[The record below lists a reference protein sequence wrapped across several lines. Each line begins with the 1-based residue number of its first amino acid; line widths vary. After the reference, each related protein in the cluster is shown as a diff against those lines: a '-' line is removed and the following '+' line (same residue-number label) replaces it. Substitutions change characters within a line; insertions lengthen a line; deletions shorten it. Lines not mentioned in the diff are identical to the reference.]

1 MTIKM
6 RMSKIFQKTM
16 LMTFILFG
24 VISCSMSL
32 ISALTLH
39 NHMVDEYISK
49 GKAIASSIA
58 SSSVEILLNRDSSTI
73 QSMID
78 QFTASDGAAYVY
90 VQDADGNIISHT
102 FVPRVP
108 EILAS
113 RNIHPENMSVRE
125 LELPEFGD
133 VIDITKPI
141 LAGMA
146 GYVHVGMD
154 KGIINKYVWIAIA
167 KLQVVMFF
175 IFWGSVLMLYM
186 MVKKI
191 SEPLN
196 ELTEYAKK
204 LSDHDFTAD
213 IEIKSNDEI
222 GLLAG
227 TMKNMADELTTLIAG
242 LERAVSNATSE
253 LQDTLT
259 YMEVIMDNLADGL
272 LVVDIKG
279 KISLTNP
286 ALSELFGLSG
296 QEVKGKDIKDYFS
309 SEMTDLYHLV
319 RGCEHEIYS
328 SEITLPDRR
337 TVKAVA
343 TPIHKWESENGCN
356 LCLGAVILVRD
367 ITYEKEVD
375 NLKTDFIST
384 VSHELR
390 TPMTSILGFAKIIR
404 KKLEKNVFPT
414 CSAPDKKT
422 ERSISQVKDNIN
434 IIVSEG
440 QRLTELINDVLDIAK
455 MESGKI
461 DWKKGPVDM
470 TDIFNTSVQ
479 ATTPLWQPKGLEMIV
494 DVENGFPK
502 IYGDHDR
509 ILQVL
514 VNLISNA
521 VKFTDSGAITLNA
534 RSLGDEIMVSVTD
547 TGSGISPEDQ
557 KKIFQRFKQAGDTLT
572 GKPKGTGLGLPICK
586 QIVDHHK
593 GRIWVDSKLGEGSS
607 FHFTLAVDSPVV
619 ERAVPVSSRISRK
632 GKGEM
637 RPGCP
642 DSPLIMVAD
651 DDPALN
657 EFLSQV
663 LEEEGY
669 RVVTVTD
676 GQEAVETA
684 KKRLPHLITMDLKMP
699 VMNGDQAIR
708 SLRSDPSTSHIPV
721 IVISALAEGQR
732 AGGDAALIKPI
743 DEKRL
748 VETIHGLLQEDLVMS
763 DPCMVLG
770 QEDAQPVESLLV
782 MCPGK
787 INYCPPADLW
797 KRVSSG
803 FKGTIFVTAEL
814 SNSLDLDR
822 LSQTPDVQIVIL
834 PEN

>member
-1 MTIKM
+1 MKM
-6 RMSKIFQKTM
+6 RMSKIFQKT
-16 LMTFILFG
+16 LLLNFILFG
-24 VISCSMSL
+24 VISTSMSL
-32 ISALTLH
+32 VSALTLH
-39 NHMVDEYISK
+39 DHMVDEYVSK

-58 SSSVEILLNRDSSTI
+58 SSSVEILLNRDASTV

-78 QFTASDGAAYVY
+78 QFKDSDGAAYVY
-90 VQDADGNIISHT
+90 VQDSNGDIVSHT
-102 FVPRVP
+102 FVPEVP
-108 EILAS
+108 EILGGTS
-113 RNIHPENMSVRE
+113 IHPKSISIRE
-125 LELPEFGD
+125 MDVPGLGE

-154 KGIINKYVWIAIA
+154 KEIINEYVWAAII
-167 KLQVVMFF
+167 KLQGVMFF
-175 IFWGSVLMLYM
+175 IFWGSVFILYM
-186 MVKKI
+186 MVKRI

-196 ELTEYAKK
+196 QLTEYAKK
-204 LSDHDFTAD
+204 LSDHDFTAE
-213 IEIKSNDEI
+213 IEITSKDEI
-222 GLLAG
+222 GLLGG
-227 TMKNMADELTTLIAG
+227 TMKNMAAELTTLISG
-242 LERAVSNATSE
+242 LERAVNNATSE

-272 LVVDIKG
+272 LVVDING
-279 KISLTNP
+279 KISVTNP
-286 ALSELFGLSG
+286 ALSDLFGFTEDEVRGKELRTFFPAEMTELFEL
-296 QEVKGKDIKDYFS
+296 VK
-309 SEMTDLYHLV
+309 
-319 RGCEHEIYS
+319 GCEHEVYS
-328 SEITLPDRR
+328 SEIELSGRR
-337 TVKAVA
+337 TGKAVA
-343 TPIHKWESENGCN
+343 TPIHKINEDDN
-356 LCLGAVILVRD
+356 LNVCLGAVILIRD

-390 TPMTSILGFAKIIR
+390 TPMTSILGFAKIIK
-404 KKLEKNVFPT
+404 KKLEKSVFPI
-414 CSAPDKKT
+414 CKVPDKKT
-422 ERSISQVKDNIN
+422 QRAINQVQDNIG

-461 DWKKGPVDM
+461 DWRKVPIKISDL
-470 TDIFNTSVQ
+470 IKTSIQ
-479 ATTPLWQPKGLEMIV
+479 TTTPLWQPHHLEMILDV
-494 DVENGFPK
+494 DKNMPT
-502 IYGDHDR
+502 IYGDRDR
-509 ILQVL
+509 IMQVL

-521 VKFTDSGAITLNA
+521 VKFTDSGSITCTA
-534 RSLGDEIMVSVTD
+534 RSHKDEIMVSVSD

-557 KKIFQRFKQAGDTLT
+557 KKIFERFKQAGDTLT

-607 FHFTLAVDSPVV
+607 FHFTLAIDVPETNSPTPTPTPM
-619 ERAVPVSSRISRK
+619 AKPINRK
-632 GKGEM
+632 N
-637 RPGCP
+637 RPGNSN
-642 DSPLIMVAD
+642 SPLIMVAD

-669 RVVTVTD
+669 RIITVTN

-684 KKRLPHLITMDLKMP
+684 KTHMPQLITMDLKMP
-699 VMNGDQAIR
+699 IMDGAQAITA
-708 SLRSDPSTSHIPV
+708 LRQDPSTRHIPV

-748 VETIHGLLQEDLVMS
+748 VETIHGMLQEDLIMT

-770 QEDAQPVESLLV
+770 KEEESPTENLLV
-782 MCPGK
+782 ICPGK
-787 INYCPPADLW
+787 INYCPPTELW
-797 KRVSSG
+797 TRVSSG
-803 FKGTIFVTAEL
+803 FKGTIFITAEL
-814 SNSLDLDR
+814 STNLDLGR
-822 LSQTPDVQIVIL
+822 LSQIPEVQIVIL

>member
-1 MTIKM
+1 MKM
-6 RMSKIFQKTM
+6 RMSKIFQKT
-16 LMTFILFG
+16 LLLNFILFG
-24 VISCSMSL
+24 VISTSMSL
-32 ISALTLH
+32 VSALTLH
-39 NHMVDEYISK
+39 NHMVDEYVSK

-58 SSSVEILLNRDSSTI
+58 SSSVEILLNRDASTI

-78 QFTASDGAAYVY
+78 QFKDSDGAAYVY
-90 VQDADGNIISHT
+90 VQDSNGDIVSHT
-102 FVPRVP
+102 FVPEVP
-108 EILAS
+108 EILS
-113 RNIHPENMSVRE
+113 GTSIHPSSISIRE
-125 LELPEFGD
+125 MEVPGMGD

-154 KGIINKYVWIAIA
+154 KGIINKYVWAAIA

-175 IFWGSVLMLYM
+175 IFWGSVFILYM
-186 MVKKI
+186 MVKRI

-196 ELTEYAKK
+196 QLTEYAKK
-204 LSDHDFTAD
+204 LSDHDFTAE
-213 IEIKSNDEI
+213 IEITSKDEI

-227 TMKNMADELTTLIAG
+227 TMKNMAEELTTLISG
-242 LERAVSNATSE
+242 LERAVGNATSE

-272 LVVDIKG
+272 LVVDING
-279 KISLTNP
+279 KISVTNP
-286 ALSELFGLSG
+286 ALGDLFGVTENELR
-296 QEVKGKDIKDYFS
+296 GKDIKTFFPE
-309 SEMTDLYHLV
+309 EMTALFELV
-319 RGCEHEIYS
+319 KGCEHEVYS
-328 SEITLPDRR
+328 SEIELSGRR
-337 TVKAVA
+337 TGKAVA
-343 TPIHKWESENGCN
+343 TPIHKMDEGENPN
-356 LCLGAVILVRD
+356 VCLGAVILVRD

-390 TPMTSILGFAKIIR
+390 TPMTSILGFAKIIK
-404 KKLEKNVFPT
+404 KKLEKSVFPV
-414 CSAPDKKT
+414 CEAPDKKT
-422 ERSISQVKDNIN
+422 ERAINQVQDNIG

-461 DWKKGPVDM
+461 DWKKVPIEIAEV
-470 TDIFNTSVQ
+470 IETSVQ
-479 ATTPLWQPKGLEMIV
+479 TTTPLWKPQDLEMVV
-494 DVENGFPK
+494 DVDENIPTM
-502 IYGDHDR
+502 YGDRDR
-509 ILQVL
+509 VMQVL

-521 VKFTDSGAITLNA
+521 VKFTDSGSITCTA
-534 RSLGDEIMVSVTD
+534 RAHEDEIMVSVSD

-557 KKIFQRFKQAGDTLT
+557 KKIFERFKQAGDTLT

-607 FHFTLAVDSPVV
+607 FHFTLAIGAPEEDSQIPAHITKTALREGHLGSV
-619 ERAVPVSSRISRK
+619 
-632 GKGEM
+632 
-637 RPGCP
+637 

-669 RVVTVTD
+669 RIITVTN

-684 KKRLPHLITMDLKMP
+684 KKRMPQLITMDLKMP
-699 VMNGDQAIR
+699 VMDGAQAITV
-708 SLRSDPSTSHIPV
+708 LRQDPSTRHIPV
-721 IVISALAEGQR
+721 IVISALAEGQQ

-748 VETIHGLLQEDLVMS
+748 VETIHGLLQEDLIMS

-770 QEDAQPVESLLV
+770 KEDEPPTENLLV
-782 MCPGK
+782 ICPGK

-797 KRVSSG
+797 NRVSSG
-803 FKGTIFVTAEL
+803 FKGTIFITAEL
-814 SNSLDLDR
+814 STSLDLDR

>member
-1 MTIKM
+1 MK
-6 RMSKIFQKTM
+6 MSKIFQKT
-16 LMTFILFG
+16 LLLNFVLFG
-24 VISCSMSL
+24 VISTSMSL
-32 ISALTLH
+32 VSALTLH
-39 NHMVDEYISK
+39 DHMVAEYISK

-58 SSSVEILLNRDSSTI
+58 SSSVEILLNRDASTI
-73 QSMID
+73 QSMIN
-78 QFTASDGAAYVY
+78 QFKDSDGAAYVY
-90 VQDADGNIISHT
+90 VQDSNGEIISHT
-102 FVPRVP
+102 FVPEVP
-108 EILAS
+108 EILS
-113 RNIHPENMSVRE
+113 GTSIRPESISIRE
-125 LELPEFGD
+125 LDIPETGE

-154 KGIINKYVWIAIA
+154 KEIINKYVWAAIA

-175 IFWGSVLMLYM
+175 IFWGSVFILYM
-186 MVKKI
+186 MVKRI

-196 ELTEYAKK
+196 QLTEYAKK

-213 IEIKSNDEI
+213 IEITSKDEI
-222 GLLAG
+222 GLLGG
-227 TMKNMADELTTLIAG
+227 TMKNMADELTTLISG
-242 LERAVSNATSE
+242 LEKSVNSATSE

-272 LVVDIKG
+272 LVVDING
-279 KISLTNP
+279 KISVTNP
-286 ALSELFGLSG
+286 ALTDLFGITEDEIRDKEINTFFP
-296 QEVKGKDIKDYFS
+296 Q
-309 SEMTDLYHLV
+309 EMTTLFELAKGSDHEAFSAEIHLPN
-319 RGCEHEIYS
+319 RKTG
-328 SEITLPDRR
+328 
-337 TVKAVA
+337 KAVA
-343 TPIHKWESENGCN
+343 TPIHKLNSEEEYNV
-356 LCLGAVILVRD
+356 CLGAVILVRD

-404 KKLEKNVFPT
+404 KKLEKSVFPI
-414 CSAPDKKT
+414 CEAPDKKT
-422 ERSISQVKDNIN
+422 QRAITQVQDNIE

-461 DWKKGPVDM
+461 DWKKVPI
-470 TDIFNTSVQ
+470 DITEVINTSVQ
-479 ATTPLWQPKGLEMIV
+479 TTTPLWKPNDLKMMIN
-494 DVENGFPK
+494 VEEDIPTM
-502 IYGDHDR
+502 YGDRDR
-509 ILQVL
+509 VLQVL

-521 VKFTDSGAITLNA
+521 VKFTNSGSITCTA
-534 RSLGDEIMVSVTD
+534 RAHNDEILVSVSD

-557 KKIFQRFKQAGDTLT
+557 KKIFERFKQAGDTLT

-607 FHFTLAVDSPVV
+607 FHFTLAIDTPDQSTPAPVTRNV
-619 ERAVPVSSRISRK
+619 NRETN
-632 GKGEM
+632 
-637 RPGCP
+637 PGCSG
-642 DSPLIMVAD
+642 SPLIMVAD

-669 RVVTVTD
+669 RIITVTN
-676 GQEAVETA
+676 GQEAVDVA
-684 KKRLPHLITMDLKMP
+684 KKCMPQLITMDLKMP
-699 VMNGDQAIR
+699 VMDGAQAITA
-708 SLRSDPSTSHIPV
+708 LRQDPSTRHIPV
-721 IVISALAEGQR
+721 IVISALAEGQQ

-748 VETIHGLLQEDLVMS
+748 VETIHGLLQEDLIMT

-770 QEDAQPVESLLV
+770 KENDHQTENLLV
-782 MCPGK
+782 ICPGK
-787 INYCPPADLW
+787 INYCPPAELW
-797 KRVSSG
+797 NRVSSG
-803 FKGTIFVTAEL
+803 FKGTIFITAEL
-814 SNSLDLDR
+814 SSSLDLDR

>member
-16 LMTFILFG
+16 LVNFVLFG
-24 VISCSMSL
+24 VISCSMSFM
-32 ISALTLH
+32 SALTLH

-78 QFTASDGAAYVY
+78 QFKASDGAAYVY
-90 VQDADGNIISHT
+90 VQDANGDIISHT
-102 FVPRVP
+102 FVPCVP

-113 RNIHPENMSVRE
+113 SNIHPETMSIRE
-125 LELPEFGD
+125 LDIADYGD

-154 KGIINKYVWIAIA
+154 KEIINKFVWIAIA

-175 IFWGSVLMLYM
+175 IFWGSVFILYM
-186 MVKKI
+186 MVKRI

-196 ELTEYAKK
+196 QLTEYAKK

-213 IEIKSNDEI
+213 VEITSKDEI
-222 GLLAG
+222 GMLAG
-227 TMKNMADELTTLIAG
+227 TMKNMANELTTLIAG
-242 LERAVSNATSE
+242 LERAVGNATSE

-259 YMEVIMDNLADGL
+259 YMEVIIDNLADGL
-272 LVVDIKG
+272 LVVDFSG

-286 ALSELFGLSG
+286 ALGELFGLNG
-296 QEVKGKDIKDYFS
+296 QNLKSKDIKSHFP
-309 SEMTDLYHLV
+309 SEMIELFHLV
-319 RGCEHEIYS
+319 KGCEHEVYS
-328 SEITLPDRR
+328 SEISLPDRR

-343 TPIHKWESENGCN
+343 TPIHKWESEDSYNV
-356 LCLGAVILVRD
+356 CLGAIILVRD

-390 TPMTSILGFAKIIR
+390 TPMTSILGFAKIIK
-404 KKLEKNVFPT
+404 KKLEKSVFPT
-414 CSAPDKKT
+414 CNAPDKKT
-422 ERSISQVKDNIN
+422 KKAMTQVQDNIG

-461 DWKKGPVDM
+461 DWKKVPVEM
-470 TDIFNTSVQ
+470 SEVINTSIQ
-479 ATTPLWQPKGLEMIV
+479 TTTPLWEPKGLKMSV
-494 DVENGFPK
+494 DVDEKLPVL
-502 IYGDHDR
+502 YGDRDR

-521 VKFTDSGAITLNA
+521 VKFTNSGSITCTA
-534 RSLGDEIMVSVTD
+534 RASYDEIMVSVSD
-547 TGSGISPEDQ
+547 TGSGISPDDQ
-557 KKIFQRFKQAGDTLT
+557 KKVFERFKQAGDTLT

-586 QIVDHHK
+586 QIVDHHN

-607 FHFTLAVDSPVV
+607 FHFTLAMGTPG
-619 ERAVPVSSRISRK
+619 EYKPAPVPVSKPSI
-632 GKGEM
+632 EA
-637 RPGCP
+637 RPGNI

-669 RVVTVTD
+669 RIITVTN

-684 KKRLPHLITMDLKMP
+684 KKRMPQLITMDLKMP
-699 VMNGDQAIR
+699 IMNGDQAIR
-708 SLRSDPSTSHIPV
+708 ALRSDPSTRHIPV
-721 IVISALAEGQR
+721 IVISALAEGQK

-748 VETIHGLLQEDLVMS
+748 VETIHGMLQEDLIMS

-770 QEDAQPVESLLV
+770 QEEHPPADNLLV
-782 MCPGK
+782 ICPGK
-787 INYCPPADLW
+787 INYCAPSDLW
-797 KRVSSG
+797 GRVDSG

-814 SNSLDLDR
+814 SSNLDLDR
-822 LSQTPDVQIVIL
+822 LSQVPDVQIVIL
-834 PEN
+834 PDS

>member
-1 MTIKM
+1 MKM
-6 RMSKIFQKTM
+6 RMSKIFQKT
-16 LMTFILFG
+16 LLLNFILFG
-24 VISCSMSL
+24 VISTSMSL
-32 ISALTLH
+32 VSALTLH
-39 NHMVDEYISK
+39 NHMVDEYVSK

-58 SSSVEILLNRDSSTI
+58 SSSVEILLNRDASTI

-78 QFTASDGAAYVY
+78 QFKDSDGAAYVY
-90 VQDADGNIISHT
+90 VQDSNGDIVSHT
-102 FVPRVP
+102 FVPEVP
-108 EILAS
+108 EILS
-113 RNIHPENMSVRE
+113 KTSIHPNSISIRE
-125 LELPEFGD
+125 LKVAGRGE

-154 KGIINKYVWIAIA
+154 KSIINKYVWAAIA

-175 IFWGSVLMLYM
+175 IFWGSVFILYM
-186 MVKKI
+186 MVKRI

-196 ELTEYAKK
+196 QLTEYAKK
-204 LSDHDFTAD
+204 LSAHDFTAE
-213 IEIKSNDEI
+213 IEITSKDEI

-227 TMKNMADELTTLIAG
+227 TMRNMAEELTTLISG
-242 LERAVSNATSE
+242 LERAVGNATSE

-272 LVVDIKG
+272 LVVDING
-279 KISLTNP
+279 KISVTNP
-286 ALSELFGLSG
+286 ALGELFGVTENELR
-296 QEVKGKDIKDYFS
+296 GKDIRTFFPE
-309 SEMTDLYHLV
+309 EMTALFELV
-319 RGCEHEIYS
+319 KGCEHEVYS
-328 SEITLPDRR
+328 SEIELSGRKTG
-337 TVKAVA
+337 KAVA
-343 TPIHKWESENGCN
+343 TPIHKMDEGNTPN
-356 LCLGAVILVRD
+356 ICLGAVILVRD

-390 TPMTSILGFAKIIR
+390 TPMTSILGFAKIIK
-404 KKLEKNVFPT
+404 KKLEKSVFPV
-414 CSAPDKKT
+414 CDAPDKKT
-422 ERSISQVKDNIN
+422 ERAINQVQDNIG

-461 DWKKGPVDM
+461 DWKNVPIEIAEV
-470 TDIFNTSVQ
+470 IETSVQ
-479 ATTPLWQPKGLEMIV
+479 TTTPLWKPQDLQMVV
-494 DVENGFPK
+494 DVEDDIPT
-502 IYGDHDR
+502 IYGDRDR
-509 ILQVL
+509 VMQVL

-521 VKFTDSGAITLNA
+521 VKFTVSGSITCTA
-534 RSLGDEIMVSVTD
+534 RSHADEIMVSVSD

-586 QIVDHHK
+586 QIVDHHQ

-607 FHFTLAVDSPVV
+607 FHFTLAIGTPDEETQIPAHITKTPIREGHLGSV
-619 ERAVPVSSRISRK
+619 
-632 GKGEM
+632 
-637 RPGCP
+637 

-669 RVVTVTD
+669 RIITVTN

-684 KKRLPHLITMDLKMP
+684 KKRMPKLITMDLKMP
-699 VMNGDQAIR
+699 VMDGAQAITA
-708 SLRSDPSTSHIPV
+708 LRQDPSTRHIPV
-721 IVISALAEGQR
+721 IVISALAEGQQ

-748 VETIHGLLQEDLVMS
+748 VETIHGLLQEDLIMS

-770 QEDAQPVESLLV
+770 KENEPPTENLLV
-782 MCPGK
+782 ICPGK

-797 KRVSSG
+797 TRVSSG
-803 FKGTIFVTAEL
+803 FKGTIFITAEL
-814 SNSLDLDR
+814 SSSLDLDR

>member
-1 MTIKM
+1 MKM
-6 RMSKIFQKTM
+6 RMSKIFQKT
-16 LMTFILFG
+16 LLLNFILFG
-24 VISCSMSL
+24 VISTSMSFV
-32 ISALTLH
+32 SALTLH
-39 NHMVDEYISK
+39 DHMVNEYISK

-58 SSSVEILLNRDSSTI
+58 SSSVEILLNRDASTI

-78 QFTASDGAAYVY
+78 QFKDSDGAAYVY
-90 VQDADGNIISHT
+90 VQDSNGDIVSHT
-102 FVPRVP
+102 FVPEVP
-108 EILAS
+108 QILAS
-113 RNIHPENMSVRE
+113 TTIHPESISIRE
-125 LELPEFGD
+125 LEVPDMGD

-154 KGIINKYVWIAIA
+154 KSLINDFVWAAIA

-175 IFWGSVLMLYM
+175 IFWGVVFILYI
-186 MVKKI
+186 MVKRI

-196 ELTEYAKK
+196 QLTEYAKK
-204 LSDHDFTAD
+204 LSDHDFTA
-213 IEIKSNDEI
+213 EIKITSKDEI

-227 TMKNMADELTTLIAG
+227 TMKNMAEELTTLISG
-242 LERAVSNATSE
+242 LERSVSNATSE
-253 LQDTLT
+253 LQDTLA

-272 LVVDIKG
+272 LVVDING
-279 KISLTNP
+279 KISVTNP
-286 ALSELFGLSG
+286 ALGDLFGFTED
-296 QEVKGKDIKDYFS
+296 EVRGREINSFFPE
-309 SEMTDLYHLV
+309 EMTQLYELV
-319 RGCEHEIYS
+319 KGCEHEVYS
-328 SEITLPDRR
+328 SEIKLSNRR
-337 TVKAVA
+337 TGKAVA
-343 TPIHKWESENGCN
+343 TPIHKRDGNDN
-356 LCLGAVILVRD
+356 LNICLGAVILVRD

-390 TPMTSILGFAKIIR
+390 TPMTSILGFAKIIK
-404 KKLEKNVFPT
+404 KKLEKTVFPI
-414 CSAPDKKT
+414 CQAPDKKT
-422 ERSISQVKDNIN
+422 QRAINQVQDNIG

-440 QRLTELINDVLDIAK
+440 QRLTDLINDVLDIAK

-461 DWKKGPVDM
+461 DWKKVPIEIEEV
-470 TDIFNTSVQ
+470 IETSVQ
-479 ATTPLWQPKGLEMIV
+479 TTTPLWKPKDIKMQV
-494 DVENGFPK
+494 DVAEKMPT
-502 IYGDHDR
+502 IHGDRDR
-509 ILQVL
+509 IMQVL

-521 VKFTDSGAITLNA
+521 VKFTDSGSITCTA
-534 RSLGDEIMVSVTD
+534 RAHQDEIMVSVSD

-557 KKIFQRFKQAGDTLT
+557 KKIFERFKQAGDTLT

-607 FHFTLAVDSPVV
+607 FHFTLAIGTPGEPGPTIIPVAR
-619 ERAVPVSSRISRK
+619 EA
-632 GKGEM
+632 
-637 RPGCP
+637 RPGTQN
-642 DSPLIMVAD
+642 SPLIMVAD

-669 RVVTVTD
+669 QVITVTN

-684 KKRLPHLITMDLKMP
+684 KTRMPQLITMDLKMP
-699 VMNGDQAIR
+699 VMNGDAAIKFIR
-708 SLRSDPSTSHIPV
+708 QDPSTRHIPV
-721 IVISALAEGQR
+721 IVISALAEGQQ

-748 VETIHGLLQEDLVMS
+748 VETIHGLLQEDLIMS

-770 QEDAQPVESLLV
+770 KENNPPTENLLV
-782 MCPGK
+782 ICPGK

-797 KRVSSG
+797 TRVSSG
-803 FKGTIFVTAEL
+803 FKGTIFITAEL
-814 SNSLDLDR
+814 SATLDLDR
-822 LSQTPDVQIVIL
+822 LSKTPDVQIVIL

>member
-1 MTIKM
+1 MKM
-6 RMSKIFQKTM
+6 RMSKIFQKT
-16 LMTFILFG
+16 LLLNFILFG
-24 VISCSMSL
+24 VISTSMSL
-32 ISALTLH
+32 VSALTLH
-39 NHMVDEYISK
+39 NHMVDEYVSK

-58 SSSVEILLNRDSSTI
+58 SSSVEILLNRDASTI

-78 QFTASDGAAYVY
+78 QFKDSDGAAYVY
-90 VQDADGNIISHT
+90 VQDSNGDIVSHT
-102 FVPRVP
+102 FVPEVP
-108 EILAS
+108 EILS
-113 RNIHPENMSVRE
+113 KTSIHPNSISIRE
-125 LELPEFGD
+125 LKVAGRGE

-154 KGIINKYVWIAIA
+154 KSIINKYVWAAIA

-175 IFWGSVLMLYM
+175 IFWGSVFILYM
-186 MVKKI
+186 MVKRI

-196 ELTEYAKK
+196 QLTEYAKK
-204 LSDHDFTAD
+204 LSAHDFTAE
-213 IEIKSNDEI
+213 IEITSKDEI

-227 TMKNMADELTTLIAG
+227 TMKNMAEELTTLISG
-242 LERAVSNATSE
+242 LERAVGNATSE

-272 LVVDIKG
+272 LVVDING
-279 KISLTNP
+279 KISVTNP
-286 ALSELFGLSG
+286 ALGELFGVTENELR
-296 QEVKGKDIKDYFS
+296 GKDIRTFFPE
-309 SEMTDLYHLV
+309 EMTALFELV
-319 RGCEHEIYS
+319 KGCEHEVYS
-328 SEITLPDRR
+328 SEIELTGRK
-337 TVKAVA
+337 TGKAVA
-343 TPIHKWESENGCN
+343 TPIHKMDEGDTPNI
-356 LCLGAVILVRD
+356 CLGAVILVRD

-390 TPMTSILGFAKIIR
+390 TPMTSILGFAKIIK
-404 KKLEKNVFPT
+404 KKLEKSVFPV
-414 CSAPDKKT
+414 CNAPDKKT
-422 ERSISQVKDNIN
+422 ERAINQVKDNIG

-461 DWKKGPVDM
+461 DWKNVPI
-470 TDIFNTSVQ
+470 DISEVIETSVQ
-479 ATTPLWQPKGLEMIV
+479 TTTPLWKPQDLQMVV
-494 DVENGFPK
+494 DVEENIPT
-502 IYGDHDR
+502 IHGDRDR
-509 ILQVL
+509 VMQVL

-521 VKFTDSGAITLNA
+521 VKFTASGSITCTA
-534 RSLGDEIMVSVTD
+534 RSHADEIMVSVSD

-607 FHFTLAVDSPVV
+607 FHFTLAIG
-619 ERAVPVSSRISRK
+619 VPDEETQIPAHITKAPLREGHLGS
-632 GKGEM
+632 M
-637 RPGCP
+637 

-669 RVVTVTD
+669 RIITVTN

-684 KKRLPHLITMDLKMP
+684 KKRMPQLITMDLKMP
-699 VMNGDQAIR
+699 VMDGAQAITA
-708 SLRSDPSTSHIPV
+708 LRQDPSTRHIPV
-721 IVISALAEGQR
+721 IVISALAEGQQ

-748 VETIHGLLQEDLVMS
+748 VETIHGLLQEDLIMS

-770 QEDAQPVESLLV
+770 KENETPTENLLV
-782 MCPGK
+782 ICPGK

-797 KRVSSG
+797 TRVSSG
-803 FKGTIFVTAEL
+803 FKGTIFITAEL
-814 SNSLDLDR
+814 STSLDLDR

>member
-1 MTIKM
+1 MK
-6 RMSKIFQKTM
+6 MSKIFQKT
-16 LMTFILFG
+16 LLLNFILFG
-24 VISCSMSL
+24 VISTSMSL

-39 NHMVDEYISK
+39 DHMVNEYISK

-58 SSSVEILLNRDSSTI
+58 SSSVEILLNRDASTI

-78 QFTASDGAAYVY
+78 QFRDSDGAAYVY
-90 VQDADGNIISHT
+90 VQDSNGDIVSHT
-102 FVPRVP
+102 FVPEVP
-108 EILAS
+108 EILAGTS
-113 RNIHPENMSVRE
+113 IHPATISIRE
-125 LELPEFGD
+125 MEVPGIGN

-154 KGIINKYVWIAIA
+154 KGIINDYVWAAIA

-175 IFWGSVLMLYM
+175 IFWASVFILYM
-186 MVKKI
+186 MVKRI
-191 SEPLN
+191 AEPLN
-196 ELTEYAKK
+196 QLTEYAKK

-213 IEIKSNDEI
+213 IEITSKDEI
-222 GLLAG
+222 GMLAG
-227 TMKNMADELTTLIAG
+227 TMKNMAGELTSLISG
-242 LERAVSNATSE
+242 LERAVGNATSE

-272 LVVDIKG
+272 LVVDISG
-279 KISLTNP
+279 KISVTNP
-286 ALSELFGLSG
+286 ALGELFGIKDEDIRGKGIDSFFPEEMITLFKL
-296 QEVKGKDIKDYFS
+296 VKGS
-309 SEMTDLYHLV
+309 
-319 RGCEHEIYS
+319 EHEVFS
-328 SEITLPDRR
+328 AEIQLPNRR
-337 TVKAVA
+337 TGKAVA
-343 TPIHKWESENGCN
+343 TPIHKLDEEKRFNV
-356 LCLGAVILVRD
+356 CLGAVLLIRD

-390 TPMTSILGFAKIIR
+390 TPMTSILGFAKIIK
-404 KKLEKNVFPT
+404 KKLEKSVFPI
-414 CSAPDKKT
+414 CNAPDKKSRKAIT
-422 ERSISQVKDNIN
+422 QVKDNIG

-461 DWKKGPVDM
+461 DWKKVPM
-470 TDIFNTSVQ
+470 DIAEVIETSIQ
-479 ATTPLWQPKGLEMIV
+479 TTTPLWKTRNLDMVVNV
-494 DVENGFPK
+494 DENVPTM
-502 IYGDHDR
+502 YGDRDR
-509 ILQVL
+509 VMQVL

-521 VKFTDSGAITLNA
+521 VKFTDSGSITCTASSHN
-534 RSLGDEIMVSVTD
+534 DEIIVSVSD

-557 KKIFQRFKQAGDTLT
+557 KKIFERFKQAGDTLT

-607 FHFTLAVDSPVV
+607 FHFTLAIDTPDESSQVQIPTPLPK
-619 ERAVPVSSRISRK
+619 AVNRDT
-632 GKGEM
+632 
-637 RPGCP
+637 RPGSA

-669 RVVTVTD
+669 RIITVSN

-684 KKRLPHLITMDLKMP
+684 KTRMPQLITMDLKMP
-699 VMNGDQAIR
+699 IMDGAQAITA
-708 SLRSDPSTSHIPV
+708 LRQDPSTRHIPV
-721 IVISALAEGQR
+721 IVISALAEGQQ

-748 VETIHGLLQEDLVMS
+748 VETIHGLLQEDLIMS

-770 QEDAQPVESLLV
+770 KENETATENLLV
-782 MCPGK
+782 ICPGK
-787 INYCPPADLW
+787 INYCPPSDLW
-797 KRVSSG
+797 TRVSSG
-803 FKGTIFVTAEL
+803 FKGTIFITAEL
-814 SNSLDLDR
+814 SATLDLDR

>member
-16 LMTFILFG
+16 LLNFILFG

-32 ISALTLH
+32 MSALTLY

-49 GKAIASSIA
+49 GKAIAGSIA
-58 SSSVEILLNRDSSTI
+58 SSSVEILLNRDSSTL
-73 QSMID
+73 QAMID
-78 QFTASDGAAYVY
+78 QFRDSDGAAYVY
-90 VQDADGNIISHT
+90 VQDSNGDIICHT

-108 EILAS
+108 AILETG
-113 RNIHPENMSVRE
+113 NIHPEDTAIRQ
-125 LELPEFGD
+125 LEIPGFGS

-154 KGIINKYVWIAIA
+154 KDIINKYVWIAIA

-175 IFWGSVLMLYM
+175 IFWGSVFILYL

-191 SEPLN
+191 SEPLYD
-196 ELTEYAKK
+196 LTEYAKK
-204 LSDHDFTAD
+204 LSAHDFTAD
-213 IEIKSNDEI
+213 IEISSNDEI

-227 TMKNMADELTTLIAG
+227 TMKNMAEELTTLIAG
-242 LERAVSNATSE
+242 LERAVSNATGE

-259 YMEVIMDNLADGL
+259 YMEVIIDNLADGL
-272 LVVDIKG
+272 LVVDAKG
-279 KISLTNP
+279 RITLTNP
-286 ALSELFGLSG
+286 ALSDLFGLSG
-296 QEVKGKDIKDYFS
+296 QELKGKDIKNFFS
-309 SEMTDLYHLV
+309 EEMNDLYRLV
-319 RGCEHEIYS
+319 RSCEHEIYS
-328 SEITLPDRR
+328 SEIALQGRR

-343 TPIHKWESENGCN
+343 TPIHKWESEDSFNI
-356 LCLGAVILVRD
+356 CLGAVILVRD

-404 KKLEKNVFPT
+404 KKLEKNVFPL
-414 CSAPDKKT
+414 CEAPDQKT
-422 ERSISQVKDNIN
+422 RRAVDQVRDNIG

-440 QRLTELINDVLDIAK
+440 QRLTDLINDVLDIAK

-461 DWKKGPVDM
+461 DWKKGPVEM
-470 TDIFNTSVQ
+470 GELIATSIQ
-479 ATTPLWQPKGLEMIV
+479 TTTPLWQPKGIEMAV
-494 DVENGFPK
+494 DMEEGFPT
-502 IYGDHDR
+502 ISGDRDR

-521 VKFTDSGAITLNA
+521 VKFTESGTITCTA
-534 RSLGDEIMVSVTD
+534 RAHENEVLISVSD

-557 KKIFQRFKQAGDTLT
+557 KKIFERFKQAGDTLT

-586 QIVDHHK
+586 QIVEHHM

-607 FHFTLAVDSPVV
+607 FHFTLAADSPGEPAPAQV
-619 ERAVPVSSRISRK
+619 AVARQDRSISK
-632 GKGEM
+632 
-637 RPGCP
+637 PGSP

-669 RVVTVTD
+669 RVLTVLD

-684 KKRLPHLITMDLKMP
+684 KLRMPQLITMDLKMP
-699 VMNGDQAIR
+699 IMNGDQAIR
-708 SLRSDPSTSHIPV
+708 ALRSDPSTRHIPV
-721 IVISALAEGQR
+721 IVISALAEGQK

-748 VETIHGLLQEDLVMS
+748 VETIHGLLQEDLIMS

-770 QEDAQPVESLLV
+770 QEETNPVESLLV
-782 MCPGK
+782 ICPGK
-787 INYCPPADLW
+787 INYCPPAELW
-797 KRVSSG
+797 TRVSSG
-803 FKGTIFVTAEL
+803 FKGTIFITAEL
-814 SNSLDLDR
+814 SSGLDLNR

>member
-1 MTIKM
+1 MKIKM
-6 RMSKIFQKTM
+6 RMSKIFQKT
-16 LMTFILFG
+16 LLLNFILFG
-24 VISCSMSL
+24 VISTSMSL

-39 NHMVDEYISK
+39 DHMVNEYISK

-58 SSSVEILLNRDSSTI
+58 SSSVEILLNRDASTI

-78 QFTASDGAAYVY
+78 QFKDSDGAAYVY
-90 VQDADGNIISHT
+90 VQDSSGDIVSHT
-102 FVPRVP
+102 FVPEVP
-108 EILAS
+108 KVLS
-113 RNIHPENMSVRE
+113 GTRIHPKTVSIRE
-125 LELPEFGD
+125 LEIPGIGD

-154 KGIINKYVWIAIA
+154 KGIINKYVWAAIA

-175 IFWGSVLMLYM
+175 IFWGSVFIHYM
-186 MVKKI
+186 MVKRI
-191 SEPLN
+191 AEPLN
-196 ELTEYAKK
+196 QLTEYAKK
-204 LSDHDFTAD
+204 LSAHDFTAD
-213 IEIKSNDEI
+213 IEITSKDEI

-242 LERAVSNATSE
+242 LERAVNNATSE

-272 LVVDIKG
+272 LVVDING
-279 KISLTNP
+279 KISVTNP
-286 ALSELFGLSG
+286 ALGDLFGITEEDIRGKEINIFFPEEMTTLF
-296 QEVKGKDIKDYFS
+296 QLVKGNEHEVFS
-309 SEMTDLYHLV
+309 SEIQLQ
-319 RGCEHEIYS
+319 G
-328 SEITLPDRR
+328 RR
-337 TVKAVA
+337 FGKAVA
-343 TPIHKWESENGCN
+343 TPIHKTSEKNGPN
-356 LCLGAVILVRD
+356 ICLGAVILVRD

-404 KKLEKNVFPT
+404 KKLEKSVFPV
-414 CSAPDKKT
+414 CEVPDKKT
-422 ERSISQVKDNIN
+422 ERSIRQVRDNIG

-461 DWKKGPVDM
+461 DWKKAPI
-470 TDIFNTSVQ
+470 DIAEVIETSVQ
-479 ATTPLWQPKGLEMIV
+479 TTTPLWKTRDLDMIV
-494 DVENGFPK
+494 ETEEGIPTM
-502 IYGDHDR
+502 YGDRDR
-509 ILQVL
+509 IMQVL

-521 VKFTDSGAITLNA
+521 VKFTDTGSITCTA
-534 RSLGDEIMVSVTD
+534 RAHNDEIMISVSD

-586 QIVDHHK
+586 QIVEHHK

-607 FHFTLAVDSPVV
+607 FHFTVAVDVPEESTTTPVLASQNMKR
-619 ERAVPVSSRISRK
+619 EA
-632 GKGEM
+632 
-637 RPGCP
+637 RPGSA

-669 RVVTVTD
+669 RIITVTN

-684 KKRLPHLITMDLKMP
+684 KTRMPQLITMDLRMP
-699 VMNGDQAIR
+699 VMDGDQAITA
-708 SLRSDPSTSHIPV
+708 LRQDPSTRHIPV
-721 IVISALAEGQR
+721 IVISALAEGQQ

-748 VETIHGLLQEDLVMS
+748 VETIHGLLQEDLMMT

-770 QEDAQPVESLLV
+770 QETDPPAENLLV
-782 MCPGK
+782 ICPGK

-797 KRVSSG
+797 TRVSSG
-803 FKGTIFVTAEL
+803 FKGTIFITAEL
-814 SNSLDLDR
+814 STILDLDR

-834 PEN
+834 PES

>member
-1 MTIKM
+1 MKM
-6 RMSKIFQKTM
+6 RMSKIFQKT
-16 LMTFILFG
+16 LLLNFILFG
-24 VISCSMSL
+24 VISTSMSL
-32 ISALTLH
+32 VSALTLH
-39 NHMVDEYISK
+39 NHMVDEYVSK

-58 SSSVEILLNRDSSTI
+58 SSSVEILLNRDASTI

-78 QFTASDGAAYVY
+78 QFKDSDGAAYVY
-90 VQDADGNIISHT
+90 VQDSNGDIVSHT
-102 FVPRVP
+102 FVPEVP
-108 EILAS
+108 EILGGTS
-113 RNIHPENMSVRE
+113 IHPKSVSIRE
-125 LELPEFGD
+125 MDVPGMGD

-154 KGIINKYVWIAIA
+154 KGIINKYVWAAIA

-175 IFWGSVLMLYM
+175 IFWGSVFILYM
-186 MVKKI
+186 MVKRI

-196 ELTEYAKK
+196 QLTEYAKK
-204 LSDHDFTAD
+204 LSAHDFTAE
-213 IEIKSNDEI
+213 IEITSNDEI
-222 GLLAG
+222 GLLGG
-227 TMKNMADELTTLIAG
+227 TMKNMADELTTLISG
-242 LERAVSNATSE
+242 LERAVGNATSE

-272 LVVDIKG
+272 LVVDISG
-279 KISLTNP
+279 KISVTNP
-286 ALSELFGLSG
+286 VLGDLFGFTEN
-296 QEVKGKDIKDYFS
+296 EVRNKDIKAFFPD
-309 SEMTDLYHLV
+309 EMTALFELV
-319 RGCEHEIYS
+319 KGCEHEVYS
-328 SEITLPDRR
+328 SEIELSGRR
-337 TVKAVA
+337 TGKAVA
-343 TPIHKWESENGCN
+343 TPIHKTGETGDSNV
-356 LCLGAVILVRD
+356 CLGAVILVRD

-390 TPMTSILGFAKIIR
+390 TPMTSILGFAKIIK
-404 KKLEKNVFPT
+404 KKLEKSVFPV
-414 CSAPDKKT
+414 CEAPDKKT
-422 ERSISQVKDNIN
+422 QRAINQVQDNIG

-461 DWKKGPVDM
+461 DWKKVPIEISEV
-470 TDIFNTSVQ
+470 IETSVQ
-479 ATTPLWQPKGLEMIV
+479 TTTPLWKAQDLEMVIDV
-494 DVENGFPK
+494 DEDIPTM
-502 IYGDHDR
+502 YGDRDR
-509 ILQVL
+509 VMQVL

-521 VKFTDSGAITLNA
+521 VKFTDSGYITCTA
-534 RSLGDEIMVSVTD
+534 RSHDDEIMVSVSD
-547 TGSGISPEDQ
+547 TGSGISPDDQ
-557 KKIFQRFKQAGDTLT
+557 KKIFERFKQAGDTLT

-593 GRIWVDSKLGEGSS
+593 GRIWVDSKRGEGSS
-607 FHFTLAVDSPVV
+607 FHFTLAIDTPEESTPIPTPVAK
-619 ERAVPVSSRISRK
+619 AVPRNAVHPGSS
-632 GKGEM
+632 
-637 RPGCP
+637 

-669 RVVTVTD
+669 RIITVTN

-684 KKRLPHLITMDLKMP
+684 KTRLPQLITMDLKMP
-699 VMNGDQAIR
+699 VMDGAQAITV
-708 SLRSDPSTSHIPV
+708 LRQDPSTRHIPV
-721 IVISALAEGQR
+721 LVISALAEGQQ

-748 VETIHGLLQEDLVMS
+748 VETIHGLLSEDLIMT

-770 QEDAQPVESLLV
+770 KEDNPPTENLLV
-782 MCPGK
+782 ICPGK

-797 KRVSSG
+797 TRVSSG
-803 FKGTIFVTAEL
+803 FKGTIFITAEL
-814 SNSLDLDR
+814 SANLDLDR
-822 LSQTPDVQIVIL
+822 LSQIPEVQIVIL

>member
-1 MTIKM
+1 M
-6 RMSKIFQKTM
+6 RMSKIFQKT
-16 LMTFILFG
+16 LLLNFILFG
-24 VISCSMSL
+24 VISTSMSFV
-32 ISALTLH
+32 SALTLH
-39 NHMVDEYISK
+39 NHMVDEYVSK

-58 SSSVEILLNRDSSTI
+58 SSSVEILLNRDASTI

-78 QFTASDGAAYVY
+78 QFKDSDGAAYVY
-90 VQDADGNIISHT
+90 VQDSNGDIVSHT
-102 FVPRVP
+102 FVPEVP
-108 EILAS
+108 EILS
-113 RNIHPENMSVRE
+113 KTSIHPNTISIRE
-125 LELPEFGD
+125 LKVAGRGE

-154 KGIINKYVWIAIA
+154 KSIINKYVWAAIA

-175 IFWGSVLMLYM
+175 IFWGSVFILYM
-186 MVKKI
+186 MVKRI

-196 ELTEYAKK
+196 QLTEYAKK
-204 LSDHDFTAD
+204 LSAHDFTAE
-213 IEIKSNDEI
+213 IEIKSKDEI

-227 TMKNMADELTTLIAG
+227 TMKNMAEELTTLISG
-242 LERAVSNATSE
+242 LERAVGNATSE

-272 LVVDIKG
+272 LVVDING
-279 KISLTNP
+279 RISVTNP
-286 ALSELFGLSG
+286 ALGELFGVTENELR
-296 QEVKGKDIKDYFS
+296 GKDIKTYFPE
-309 SEMTDLYHLV
+309 EMTALFELV
-319 RGCEHEIYS
+319 KGCEHEVYS
-328 SEITLPDRR
+328 SEIELSGRKTA
-337 TVKAVA
+337 KAVA
-343 TPIHKWESENGCN
+343 TPIHKMDEGDTPNI
-356 LCLGAVILVRD
+356 CLGAVILVRD

-390 TPMTSILGFAKIIR
+390 TPMTSILGFAKIIK
-404 KKLEKNVFPT
+404 KKLEKSVFPV
-414 CSAPDKKT
+414 CNAPDKKT
-422 ERSISQVKDNIN
+422 ERAITQVQDNIG
-434 IIVSEG
+434 IIISEG
-440 QRLTELINDVLDIAK
+440 QRLTDLINDVLDIAK

-461 DWKKGPVDM
+461 DWKNVPIEIAEV
-470 TDIFNTSVQ
+470 IETSVQ
-479 ATTPLWQPKGLEMIV
+479 TTTPLWKPQNLEMVV
-494 DVENGFPK
+494 DVEENTPTM
-502 IYGDHDR
+502 YGDRDR
-509 ILQVL
+509 VMQVL

-521 VKFTDSGAITLNA
+521 VKFTASGSITCTA
-534 RSLGDEIMVSVTD
+534 RSHDDEIMVSVSD

-557 KKIFQRFKQAGDTLT
+557 KKIFERFKQAGDTLT

-607 FHFTLAVDSPVV
+607 FHFTLAIGAPDEEPLIPAHITKTPLREGHLGSV
-619 ERAVPVSSRISRK
+619 
-632 GKGEM
+632 
-637 RPGCP
+637 

-669 RVVTVTD
+669 RIITVSN

-684 KKRLPHLITMDLKMP
+684 KKRMPQLITMDLKMP
-699 VMNGDQAIR
+699 VMDGAQAIAA
-708 SLRSDPSTSHIPV
+708 LRQDPSTRHIPV
-721 IVISALAEGQR
+721 IVISALAEGQQ

-748 VETIHGLLQEDLVMS
+748 VETIHGLLQEDLIMS

-770 QEDAQPVESLLV
+770 KENETPTENLLV
-782 MCPGK
+782 ICPGK

-797 KRVSSG
+797 TRVSSG
-803 FKGTIFVTAEL
+803 FKGTIFITAEL
-814 SNSLDLDR
+814 STSLDLDR

-834 PEN
+834 PDS

>member
-16 LMTFILFG
+16 LLNFILFG
-24 VISCSMSL
+24 VISCSLSFM
-32 ISALTLH
+32 SALTLH

-49 GKAIASSIA
+49 GKAIAGSIA
-58 SSSVEILLNRDSSTI
+58 SLSVEILLNRDSSTI

-78 QFTASDGAAYVY
+78 QFRASDGAAYVY
-90 VQDADGNIISHT
+90 VQDANGDIISHT
-102 FVPRVP
+102 FVPCVP
-108 EILAS
+108 AVLAS
-113 RNIHPENMSVRE
+113 SNIHPESMSIRE
-125 LELPEFGD
+125 LDIPEFGD

-175 IFWGSVLMLYM
+175 IFWGSVFILYI

-191 SEPLN
+191 LEPLN
-196 ELTEYAKK
+196 QLTEYAKK

-213 IEIKSNDEI
+213 IKITSNDEI
-222 GLLAG
+222 GLLAR
-227 TMKNMADELTTLIAG
+227 TMKNMAGELTTLISG
-242 LERAVSNATSE
+242 LERAVGNATSE

-272 LVVDIKG
+272 LVVDVKG
-279 KISLTNP
+279 RITLTNP
-286 ALSELFGLSG
+286 ALGELFGMNGREL
-296 QEVKGKDIKDYFS
+296 KGKDIKELFS
-309 SEMTDLYHLV
+309 NEMTDLYHLV
-319 RGCEHEIYS
+319 RGCEHEVYS
-328 SEITLPDRR
+328 TEITLPDRR

-343 TPIHKWESENGCN
+343 TPIHKWESEDSYNI
-356 LCLGAVILVRD
+356 CLGAVILVRD

-390 TPMTSILGFAKIIR
+390 TPMTSILGFAKIIK
-404 KKLEKNVFPT
+404 KKLEKSVFPL
-414 CSAPDKKT
+414 CEAPDKKT
-422 ERSISQVKDNIN
+422 QRSISQVQDNIG

-440 QRLTELINDVLDIAK
+440 QRLTDLINDVLDIAK

-461 DWKKGPVDM
+461 DWKKGPVE
-470 TDIFNTSVQ
+470 IGEVINTSVQ
-479 ATTPLWQPKGLEMIV
+479 TTMPLWQPKGLRMVV
-494 DVENGFPK
+494 DIEDGFPV
-502 IYGDHDR
+502 IYGDRDR
-509 ILQVL
+509 VLQVM
-514 VNLISNA
+514 VNLVSNA
-521 VKFTDSGAITLNA
+521 VKFTDSGVITCTA
-534 RSLGDEIMVSVTD
+534 RYHADEIMVSVSD

-557 KKIFQRFKQAGDTLT
+557 KIIFERFKQAGDTLT

-593 GRIWVDSKLGEGSS
+593 GRIWVDSKRGEGSS
-607 FHFTLAVDSPVV
+607 FHFTLAIDSPGETGQVHAPVV
-619 ERAVPVSSRISRK
+619 RSCR
-632 GKGEM
+632 GEM
-637 RPGCP
+637 RPGSP

-669 RVVTVTD
+669 RVITVSN

-684 KKRLPHLITMDLKMP
+684 KIRMPQLITMDLKMP

-708 SLRSDPSTSHIPV
+708 ALRMDPSTRHIPV
-721 IVISALAEGQR
+721 IVISALAEGQK

-748 VETIHGLLQEDLVMS
+748 VETIHGLLQEDLMMT

-770 QEDAQPVESLLV
+770 QEQNPPVESLLV

-787 INYCPPADLW
+787 INYCPPTDLW
-797 KRVSSG
+797 NRVTSG
-803 FKGTIFVTAEL
+803 FKGTIFITAEL
-814 SNSLDLDR
+814 SASLDLNR
-822 LSQTPDVQIVIL
+822 LSQIPDVQIVIL

>member
-32 ISALTLH
+32 MSALTLH

-78 QFTASDGAAYVY
+78 QFRASDGAAYVY
-90 VQDADGNIISHT
+90 VQDANGDIISHT

-108 EILAS
+108 EALAM
-113 RNIHPENMSVRE
+113 RNIHPEHMSIRE
-125 LELPEFGD
+125 LEIPEFGE

-191 SEPLN
+191 SEPLY

-242 LERAVSNATSE
+242 LERAVGNATSE

-272 LVVDIKG
+272 LVVDVNG
-279 KISLTNP
+279 RISLTNP
-286 ALSELFGLSG
+286 ALSDLFGFTGQDLKGQDIKELFSP
-296 QEVKGKDIKDYFS
+296 
-309 SEMTDLYHLV
+309 EMIELYQLV

-328 SEITLPDRR
+328 SEISLPGRR

-343 TPIHKWESENGCN
+343 TPIHKWESEDSFNI
-356 LCLGAVILVRD
+356 CLGAVILVRD

-390 TPMTSILGFAKIIR
+390 TPMTSILGFAKIIK

-414 CSAPDKKT
+414 CNVPDKKT
-422 ERSISQVKDNIN
+422 QRSISQVQDNIS

-440 QRLTELINDVLDIAK
+440 QRLTDLINDVLDIAK

-461 DWKKGPVDM
+461 DWRKGPVEM
-470 TDIFNTSVQ
+470 EEVINTSVQ
-479 ATTPLWQPKGLEMIV
+479 TTTPLWSPKGLEMAV
-494 DVENGFPK
+494 DIEDNFPTV
-502 IYGDHDR
+502 YGDRDR

-521 VKFTDSGAITLNA
+521 VKFTDSGSITCSA
-534 RSLGDEIMVSVTD
+534 RAHNDEILVSVSD

-557 KKIFQRFKQAGDTLT
+557 KKIFERFKQAGDTLT

-607 FHFTLAVDSPVV
+607 FHFTLALDSPG
-619 ERAVPVSSRISRK
+619 EQKAVPAPVMRT
-632 GKGEM
+632 GKADN
-637 RPGCP
+637 RPGSAG
-642 DSPLIMVAD
+642 SPLIMVAD

-669 RVVTVTD
+669 RVMTVSN
-676 GQEAVETA
+676 GQEAVDMA
-684 KKRLPHLITMDLKMP
+684 KKRMPHLITMDLKMP
-699 VMNGDQAIR
+699 IMNGDQAIR
-708 SLRSDPSTSHIPV
+708 ALRSDPSTRHIPV
-721 IVISALAEGQR
+721 IVISALAEGQK
-732 AGGDAALIKPI
+732 AGGDVAMVKPI

-770 QEDAQPVESLLV
+770 QEETQPVESLLV

-787 INYCPPADLW
+787 INYCPPTDIW
-797 KRVSSG
+797 KRVASG

-814 SNSLDLDR
+814 SSSLDLDR

>member
-6 RMSKIFQKTM
+6 HMSRIFQKTIF
-16 LMTFILFG
+16 LNFILFG

-32 ISALTLH
+32 VSALTLH
-39 NHMVDEYISK
+39 DHMVEEYISK

-78 QFTASDGAAYVY
+78 QFSTSDGAAYVY
-90 VQDADGNIISHT
+90 VQDDNGDIISHT

-108 EILAS
+108 EILAC
-113 RNIHPENMSVRE
+113 RNIHPESVSIME
-125 LELPEFGD
+125 LDIPGLGE

-154 KGIINKYVWIAIA
+154 KGLINHYVWIAIA

-175 IFWGSVLMLYM
+175 IFWGSVLILYI

-191 SEPLN
+191 LEPLN
-196 ELTEYAKK
+196 QLTEYAKK

-213 IEIKSNDEI
+213 IEITSKDEI
-222 GLLAG
+222 GMLAG
-227 TMKNMADELTTLIAG
+227 TMKKMAGELTSLISG
-242 LERAVSNATSE
+242 LERAVGNATSE

-259 YMEVIMDNLADGL
+259 HMEVIIDNLADGL
-272 LVVDIKG
+272 LVVDMNG
-279 KISLTNP
+279 KITLTNP
-286 ALSELFGLSG
+286 ALADLFGLVG
-296 QEVKGKDIKDYFS
+296 QDVKGRDIKDCFS
-309 SEMTDLYHLV
+309 SEMTDLFNLV
-319 RGCEHEIYS
+319 RGCENEVYS
-328 SEITLPDRR
+328 SEMTMTDRR

-343 TPIHKWESENGCN
+343 TPIHKWESEDDYKVCMGS
-356 LCLGAVILVRD
+356 VILVRD

-375 NLKTDFIST
+375 VLKTDFIST

-404 KKLEKNVFPT
+404 KKLDKDVFPV
-414 CSAPDKKT
+414 CNAPDRKT
-422 ERSISQVKDNIN
+422 QRSISQVQDNIG

-440 QRLTELINDVLDIAK
+440 QRLTDLINDVLDIAK

-461 DWKKGPVDM
+461 DWKKDAVDM
-470 TDIFNTSVQ
+470 NEVISTSVQ
-479 ATTPLWQPKGLEMIV
+479 TTSPLWLPKKLEMVV
-494 DVENGFPK
+494 DVEEGFPSV
-502 IYGDHDR
+502 YGDRDR

-521 VKFTDSGAITLNA
+521 VKFTESGLITCTA
-534 RSLGDEIMVSVTD
+534 RYYDEEVMVSVSD

-557 KKIFQRFKQAGDTLT
+557 KKIFERFKQAGDTLT

-586 QIVDHHK
+586 QIIDHHK

-607 FHFTLAVDSPVV
+607 FHFTLATGTPDETIMPSPAIL
-619 ERAVPVSSRISRK
+619 RQNRSN
-632 GKGEM
+632 M
-637 RPGCP
+637 RPGSP

-669 RVVTVTD
+669 RVITVSN
-676 GQEAVETA
+676 GQEAVDTA
-684 KKRLPHLITMDLKMP
+684 RQRMPQLITMDLKMP
-699 VMNGDQAIR
+699 IMNGDQAIGA
-708 SLRSDPSTSHIPV
+708 LRADPSTRHIPV
-721 IVISALAEGQR
+721 IVISALAEGQK
-732 AGGDAALIKPI
+732 AGG
-743 DEKRL
+743 
-748 VETIHGLLQEDLVMS
+748 M
-763 DPCMVLG
+763 
-770 QEDAQPVESLLV
+770 QPLSNPLMKNV
-782 MCPGK
+782 
-787 INYCPPADLW
+787 LW
-797 KRVSSG
+797 KPFTV
-803 FKGTIFVTAEL
+803 FCMKIWL
-814 SNSLDLDR
+814 
-822 LSQTPDVQIVIL
+822 
-834 PEN
+834 

>member
-1 MTIKM
+1 MIMKM
-6 RMSKIFQKTM
+6 RMSKIFQKT
-16 LMTFILFG
+16 LLLNFVLFG

-78 QFTASDGAAYVY
+78 QFKASDGAAYVY
-90 VQDADGNIISHT
+90 VQDADGDIISHT

-108 EILAS
+108 EVLAYG
-113 RNIHPENMSVRE
+113 NIHPETIFIRE
-125 LELPEFGD
+125 LDIPDIGD

-175 IFWGSVLMLYM
+175 IFWGSVFLLYT
-186 MVKKI
+186 MVKRI

-196 ELTEYAKK
+196 QLTEYAKK
-204 LSDHDFTAD
+204 LADHDFTAD
-213 IEIKSNDEI
+213 VEITSKDEI

-227 TMKNMADELTTLIAG
+227 TMKNMAGELTTLIAG
-242 LERAVSNATSE
+242 LERAVGNATSE

-272 LVVDIKG
+272 LVVDING

-286 ALSELFGLSG
+286 ALGELFNLTD
-296 QEVKGKDIKDYFS
+296 EDVKGKDIESFFS
-309 SEMTDLYHLV
+309 DEMIRLFNLV
-319 RGCEHEIYS
+319 KGCEHEVYS
-328 SEITLPDRR
+328 SEIKLPGRR

-343 TPIHKWESENGCN
+343 TPIHKWESDESEPI
-356 LCLGAVILVRD
+356 CLGAIILVRD

-404 KKLEKNVFPT
+404 KKLDKSIFPI
-414 CSAPDKKT
+414 CNAPDKKT
-422 ERSISQVKDNIN
+422 QKAITQVQDNIG

-455 MESGKI
+455 MESGKV
-461 DWKKGPVDM
+461 DWRKVPVDM
-470 TDIFNTSVQ
+470 SEVLTTSMQ
-479 ATTPLWQPKGLEMIV
+479 TTTPLWQPKQLELIV
-494 DVENGFPK
+494 DVEENLPTL
-502 IYGDHDR
+502 YGDRDR
-509 ILQVL
+509 ILQVM

-521 VKFTDSGAITLNA
+521 VKFTNSGSITCTA
-534 RSLGDEIMVSVTD
+534 RAHEGEILVSVSD

-557 KKIFQRFKQAGDTLT
+557 KKIFERFKQAGDTLT

-586 QIVDHHK
+586 QIVDHHG
-593 GRIWVDSKLGEGSS
+593 GRIWVDSKIGLGSS
-607 FHFTLAVDSPVV
+607 FHFTLEIGSP
-619 ERAVPVSSRISRK
+619 EEYQAAPVQISK
-632 GKGEM
+632 VASGEA
-637 RPGCP
+637 RPGSA

-669 RVVTVTD
+669 RIITVTN

-684 KKRLPHLITMDLKMP
+684 QKRMPQLITMDLKMP
-699 VMNGDQAIR
+699 VMDGEQAIR
-708 SLRSDPSTSHIPV
+708 ALRKDPSTRHIPV
-721 IVISALAEGQR
+721 IVISALAEGEKV
-732 AGGDAALIKPI
+732 GGDAAMIKPI

-748 VETIHGLLQEDLVMS
+748 VETVHGLLQEDLMMT

-770 QEDAQPVESLLV
+770 QEKNLPSENLLV
-782 MCPGK
+782 ICPGK
-787 INYCPPADLW
+787 INYCAPSDLW
-797 KRVSSG
+797 GKVESG
-803 FKGTIFVTAEL
+803 FKGTIFITAEL
-814 SNSLDLDR
+814 SANLDLDR

-834 PEN
+834 PDN